1 MAAAHVLA
9 RVGYGCEISPAYCDV
24 ILRRI
29 AELAGEEPVLAGTTK
44 TMAEVAAER
53 AERAT
58 RVKVAV
64 ARTFGVL
71 AGTIFGLKFGDV
83 AKLATKN
90 KQLAAIAK
98 LGKPSQQVSEVLTL
112 AQVQKHLR

>member
-1 MAAAHVLA
+1 MSDLNPSYGVPYMNKTRRSKNPMEIYYSMMA
-9 RVGYGCEISPAYCDV
+9 
-24 ILRRI
+24 
-29 AELAGEEPVLAGTTK
+29 
-44 TMAEVAAER
+44 R
-53 AERAT
+53 A
-58 RVKVAV
+58 
-64 ARTFGVL
+64 FGVL